1 MQTDR
6 PSTQGQENIEGVRD
20 DNKPS
25 VDMCQYTLVK
35 SKRKGQQCHRK
46 ATKNWDG
53 HQYCLYHYRMISTK
67 ELPAPTRFD
76 QTEKSET
83 VTQLQ
88 FPVETADKEEE
99 IMKSTKKRKRP
110 VYNDDPSSDS
120 SDDEM
125 DFGNVWNGNTIDFNA
140 LERMCL
146 ESFHRSSNVY
156 K

>member
-1 MQTDR
+1 MQTDQ
-6 PSTQGQENIEGVRD
+6 PSSGGQENVGGVKN
-20 DNKPS
+20 DNKPG

-67 ELPAPTRFD
+67 ELPAPTRSEP
-76 QTEKSET
+76 TEKIEA

-88 FPVETADKEEE
+88 FPVESTDGGDDMIKP
-99 IMKSTKKRKRP
+99 TKKRKRP
-110 VYNDDPSSDS
+110 IYNDDPSSDS

-146 ESFHRSSNVY
+146 DAFHKSSNVY